1 MFALSLY
8 NQRQATGG
16 PLPVSIDD
24 AGWRRSFFCMPG
36 VAGIVWIWAGV
47 VVCMEKGI
55 CKILQDAS
63 ISIGFLWHTE
73 CVNVKNSVSFG

>member
-1 MFALSLY
+1 MISANLSQL
-8 NQRQATGG
+8 TGG
-16 PLPVSIDD
+16 PLPVSIGD

-73 CVNVKNSVSFG
+73 CVNVKNSVSFD

>member
-1 MFALSLY
+1 
-8 NQRQATGG
+8 
-16 PLPVSIDD
+16 
-24 AGWRRSFFCMPG
+24 MPG

-73 CVNVKNSVSFG
+73 CVDVKNSVSFG

>member
-1 MFALSLY
+1 
-8 NQRQATGG
+8 
-16 PLPVSIDD
+16 
-24 AGWRRSFFCMPG
+24 MPG

-73 CVNVKNSVSFG
+73 CVNVKTSVSCG

>member
-1 MFALSLY
+1 
-8 NQRQATGG
+8 
-16 PLPVSIDD
+16 
-24 AGWRRSFFCMPG
+24 MPG

-73 CVNVKNSVSFG
+73 CVNVKNSVRLIDLGADCMESEEFLYKFAV